1 MASVVNMLVAFFL
14 HGRCC
19 GRSQRAC
26 EEQEGRTAWSDL
38 DVRMAD
44 LEQSRSQQRRL
55 QAEVR
60 GAPDRLVHISRKKWK
75 EVI

>member
-1 MASVVNMLVAFFL
+1 MAGAAVEAG
-14 HGRCC
+14 GRVKSKR
-19 GRSQRAC
+19 GA
-26 EEQEGRTAWSDL
+26 TAWSDL

-60 GAPDRLVHISRKKWK
+60 GAPDRLVHIS
-75 EVI
+75 